1 MTPRPVQQEWG
12 SNWSPVSTRSEAPSV
27 LRVRAD
33 CGGHLFPAKLGII
46 THDCMHQ
53 VFDHLLPD
61 RAVLTLPPYRF
72 NGPTVFLLVRRPAV
86 VPSARHP
93 P

>member
-1 MTPRPVQQEWG
+1 MVPYP
-12 SNWSPVSTRSEAPSV
+12 TRSEPPSV
-27 LRVRAD
+27 PRARAD
-33 CGGHLFPAKLGII
+33 CGGHVFTAKLGVVV
-46 THDCMHQ
+46 HNLVHQ
-53 VFDHLLPD
+53 LFDHLLPD

-72 NGPTVFLLVRRPAV
+72 NGPTFLLVRRPAV